1 MQCDSRIPWFSI
13 GVLLCL
19 GAAGCSDGGEADVG
33 VEGEEAGEA
42 EASLSGD
49 EAEASAADPD
59 SLGAAPDRVPVAGEG
74 KERARIM
81 GTVDVPG
88 YKQGTV
94 QLDAVVDLDG
104 TPQVVANERYPKP
117 GQFRLVIRG
126 NHESVDLIVYVDVDD
141 DGPTAG
147 DLRYEYDGNPVM
159 LADGERIEGLV
170 ITVKEDQT
178 IAVDEAGE
186 AGEAGNAP
194 PPEAAAPEGDPAPAP
209 ATE

>member
-1 MQCDSRIPWFSI
+1 MQCGSRFQWFLI
-13 GVLLCL
+13 GVFFCG
-19 GAAGCSDGGEADVG
+19 GAAGCSDAEEADG
-33 VEGEEAGEA
+33 GAEGEDVVAEDGPSAANAA
-42 EASLSGD
+42 EAT
-49 EAEASAADPD
+49 AADPD

-81 GTVDVPG
+81 GTVEVPG

-94 QLDAVVDLDG
+94 QLDAVVDMDG

-126 NHESVDLIVYVDVDD
+126 AHESVDLIVYVDVDD

-159 LADGERIEGLV
+159 LADGERIEGLI
-170 ITVKEDQT
+170 ITVKDTQT
-178 IAVDEAGE
+178 TEVDEAGD
-186 AGEAGNAP
+186 AP
-194 PPEAAAPEGDPAPAP
+194 APEAPSLGEDPPPAP

>member
-1 MQCDSRIPWFSI
+1 VDDA
-13 GVLLCL
+13 GV
-19 GAAGCSDGGEADVG
+19 A
-33 VEGEEAGEA
+33 GEEPVA
-42 EASLSGD
+42 EEGSASGD
-49 EAEASAADPD
+49 GVAARTADPD

-81 GTVDVPG
+81 GTVEVPG

-126 NHESVDLIVYVDVDD
+126 AHESVDLIVYVDVDD

-147 DLRYEYDGNPVM
+147 DLRYEYEGNPVM

-170 ITVKEDQT
+170 ITVREEQT
-178 IAVDEAGE
+178 TAVDEAGE
-186 AGEAGNAP
+186 GEEAGEAAVPGTTP
-194 PPEAAAPEGDPAPAP
+194 SPEPAAD
-209 ATE
+209 

>member
-1 MQCDSRIPWFSI
+1 MLCDSPIQWFSI

-19 GAAGCSDGGEADVG
+19 GVAGCSDADEADPG
-33 VEGEEAGEA
+33 VEGEEAAQEEG
-42 EASLSGD
+42 SSSGD
-49 EAEASAADPD
+49 EAEAAAADPD

-81 GTVDVPG
+81 GTVEVPG

-94 QLDAVVDLDG
+94 QLDAVVEVDG

-126 NHESVDLIVYVDVDD
+126 AHESVDLIVYLDVDD

-159 LADGERIEGLV
+159 LAEGERIEGLV
-170 ITVKEDQT
+170 ITVKEEQIT
-178 IAVDEAGE
+178 AVDEAGD
-186 AGEAGNAP
+186 AGTAP
-194 PPEAAAPEGDPAPAP
+194 PPDEAAPEGDPPAAPP
-209 ATE
+209 TD

>member
-1 MQCDSRIPWFSI
+1 MQGDSRFRWFLAGMFI
-13 GVLLCL
+13 CW
-19 GAAGCSDGGEADVG
+19 GASGCSDAEEGGAG
-33 VEGEEAGEA
+33 AEGEEAVA
-42 EASLSGD
+42 EEGPSSGNVAD
-49 EAEASAADPD
+49 AADAGPD

-81 GTVDVPG
+81 GTVVVPS
-88 YKQGTV
+88 YKRGTV
-94 QLDAVVDLDG
+94 QLDAVVDMDG

-126 NHESVDLIVYVDVDD
+126 AHESVDLIVYVDEDD
-141 DGPTAG
+141 DGPTAR
-147 DLRYEYDGNPVM
+147 DLRYEYEGNPVM

-170 ITVKEDQT
+170 ITVKEEQIT
-178 IAVDEAGE
+178 GEGE

-194 PPEAAAPEGDPAPAP
+194 PPEAPATGEDPSSAP

>member
-1 MQCDSRIPWFSI
+1 MKGNARIQWVWM
-13 GVLLCL
+13 GALLCW
-19 GAAGCSDGGEADVG
+19 GAAGCSDSEEGDAGVDGEQVA
-33 VEGEEAGEA
+33 AGEA
-42 EASLSGD
+42 ASAG
-49 EAEASAADPD
+49 EGAEASAADPD

-81 GTVDVPG
+81 GTVEVPG

-126 NHESVDLIVYVDVDD
+126 AHESVDLIVYVDVDD

-170 ITVKEDQT
+170 ITVKDTQT
-178 IAVDEAGE
+178 TAVDEAGE
-186 AGEAGNAP
+186 AESAPAPDAAP
-194 PPEAAAPEGDPAPAP
+194 PPEPDSD
-209 ATE
+209 

>member
-1 MQCDSRIPWFSI
+1 MQCDSRNSWFSI
-13 GVLLCL
+13 GLLLISGL
-19 GAAGCSDGGEADVG
+19 GGCSGGDEADVG
-33 VEGEEAGEA
+33 VGGEELGE
-42 EASLSGD
+42 EQASPSG
-49 EAEASAADPD
+49 EEGEASAADPD

-81 GTVDVPG
+81 GTVDVPN

-94 QLDAVVDLDG
+94 QLDAVVDMDG

-170 ITVKEDQT
+170 ITVKEEQI
-178 IAVDEAGE
+178 IAEDEAGD
-186 AGEAGNAP
+186 AGDALP
-194 PPEAAAPEGDPAPAP
+194 PNAAAPAGEPAPAP